1 MTGSTSARR
10 NWQLNCRSVTV
21 PDRRRRNVD
30 AFILGLVLCA
40 RLVGQTINLS
50 MHELPVN
57 VAYVIDDS
65 QLGDLTV
72 VFTKCSFAAIGFA
85 TSVH

>member
-1 MTGSTSARR
+1 
-10 NWQLNCRSVTV
+10 
-21 PDRRRRNVD
+21 
-30 AFILGLVLCA
+30 VLCA